1 MLSSSRLLPLL
12 LLVSSCA
19 WEAPPYGR
27 SVPENVVSGSIFVAV
42 PDVQGDAIVFLTDAE
57 NPMPPLG
64 TGSPATFAAV
74 PLNNFGGAGGLSAAD
89 FTVTGVPD
97 GNWTVTGLLD
107 VDQDFHPLVPG
118 SALAGAT
125 CGDVIGA
132 WVADLSVP
140 LPTVLSVSGGELASN
155 VTVTLAR
162 QLTTERPAF
171 TLQQAGALSR
181 VDAAASP
188 QAPQGFR
195 LESTGVFAGFGSDV
209 SLRLDGPFNPDAPQ
223 PCQTGFLVEV
233 PDADGDGQP
242 DAHPFLPAPFF
253 DVSPDIFLQWLPPTD
268 DSGAELGPDGEPLD
282 GRSWASIAVPSPAGV
297 QDGSLPAP
305 GSGPAL
311 VPHLD
316 LLWIPAGTAS
326 QDGRPEVNINDP
338 RDLPEGAYAVT
349 VVLPTGQTWTV
360 PNGLAAAVSTQPDR
374 FDPATQGAVLLME

>member
-1 MLSSSRLLPLL
+1 MLSSSRLLPALL
-12 LLVSSCA
+12 LLNSCV
-19 WEAPPYGR
+19 WEAPPYGS
-27 SVPENVVSGSIFVAV
+27 SVPENVVSGSVFVGV
-42 PDVQGDAIVFLTDAE
+42 PGVQGDAVVFLTRAD

-64 TGSPATFAAV
+64 TGSPETFATI
-74 PLNNFGGAGGLSAAD
+74 PLDNFGASGGLSAAD

-97 GNWTVTGLLD
+97 GSWTVTGLLD

-132 WVADLSVP
+132 WVADLSAP
-140 LPTVLSVSGGELASN
+140 LPATLNVSGGELASD

-171 TLQQAGALSR
+171 TLLQAGPLNRNS
-181 VDAAASP
+181 AATSP
-188 QAPQGFR
+188 QSPQGFR
-195 LESTGVFAGFGSDV
+195 LESTGIYAGFGSNV
-209 SLRLDGPFNPDAPQ
+209 SLRLDGPYNPDAPQ

-233 PDADGDGQP
+233 PDVDADGQP

-268 DSGAELGPDGEPLD
+268 EMGAELGPDGAPLD
-282 GRSWASIAVPSPAGV
+282 GRSWASIAVPSPQGLL
-297 QDGSLPAP
+297 DGSLPAP

-311 VPHLD
+311 VASLD
-316 LLWIPAGTAS
+316 LVWIPAGTAS
-326 QDGRPEVNINDP
+326 QDGRSDVNISDP
-338 RDLPEGAYAVT
+338 RDLPSGAYAVT

-360 PNGLAAAVSTQPDR
+360 PNGLAAAISTQPDR
-374 FDPATQGAVLLME
+374 FDASSQGAVLLME